1 MKPISNFKWSQ
12 GTEHSL
18 LLHLIMILGLC
29 PMSVSLLKKLLSRV
43 LSTQWEFG
51 KYLLTKLLLNHQVFT
66 TCPYLTVSILSLAGS
81 SNGSVTANP
90 MCAFNQGLQ
99 FIERISPGA
108 TSRFTADFL
117 ILYAFIPALVLLG
130 TVVFKARDHLISR

>member
-1 MKPISNFKWSQ
+1 M
-12 GTEHSL
+12 
-18 LLHLIMILGLC
+18 
-29 PMSVSLLKKLLSRV
+29 
-43 LSTQWEFG
+43 LSTYWAFG
-51 KYLLTKLLLNHQVFT
+51 KYLLMKLLLNHQVFT
-66 TCPYLTVSILSLAGS
+66 DGPYLTMSIFSPAGS

>member
-1 MKPISNFKWSQ
+1 MPIF
-12 GTEHSL
+12 H
-18 LLHLIMILGLC
+18 
-29 PMSVSLLKKLLSRV
+29 MSI
-43 LSTQWEFG
+43 F
-51 KYLLTKLLLNHQVFT
+51 F
-66 TCPYLTVSILSLAGS
+66 LAGS

-99 FIERISPGA
+99 IIERISPGA

-130 TVVFKARDHLISR
+130 IVVFKARDHLISR